1 MNAISVENLFKSYGG
16 IEAVKGISFDVP
28 EGSFFAFLGPNGAGK
43 STVIGILSS
52 LIACDSGTAR
62 LFGSDPMDSKRDIG
76 VVFQDSKLDPRLT
89 VRENISVRGALY
101 GLYGKQLKDA
111 VENSISD
118 TGCGEFADRRYGELS
133 GGQRRRADIAR
144 ALVHRPRLLI
154 LDEPT
159 TGLDP
164 MTRKQVWSLIDMLN
178 ERDGITVL
186 LTTHYMEEAEG
197 ADDIVVIKKGE
208 IVARGTPEKLR
219 DEWCSDS
226 MTVATSDPASAG
238 SILDRMGVPYSVERG
253 VFTIKLSST
262 ADAVPVATALGGLV
276 TSMEVRSGTLDEA
289 FIGITEECE

>member
-1 MNAISVENLFKSYGG
+1 MNAISVDRLFKSYGD
-16 IEAVKGISFDVP
+16 IDAVKGISFDVP

-52 LIACDSGTAR
+52 LLTHDSGTVK
-62 LFGSDPMDSKRDIG
+62 LFDSDPIDSKRDIG
-76 VVFQDSKLDPRLT
+76 VVFQDSKMDPRLT
-89 VRENISVRGALY
+89 VRENISVRGSLY
-101 GLYGKQLKDA
+101 GLAGQELKDA
-111 VENSISD
+111 VDRTMSD
-118 TGCGEFADRRYGELS
+118 TECTEFADRRYGTLS

-197 ADDIVVIKKGE
+197 ADDIVIISRGE
-208 IVARGTPEKLR
+208 IVARGTPERLR
-219 DEWCSDS
+219 DGYCSDGMS
-226 MTVATSDPASAG
+226 ASVSDTGRASA
-238 SILDRMGVPYSVERG
+238 ILDGIGMEY
-253 VFTIKLSST
+253 TIDRDVVSIRLDRT
-262 ADAVPVATALGGLV
+262 ADAVPIVSALGDLI
-276 TSMEVRSGTLDEA
+276 TSLEVRSGTLDEA
-289 FIGITEECE
+289 FIGITEGSE